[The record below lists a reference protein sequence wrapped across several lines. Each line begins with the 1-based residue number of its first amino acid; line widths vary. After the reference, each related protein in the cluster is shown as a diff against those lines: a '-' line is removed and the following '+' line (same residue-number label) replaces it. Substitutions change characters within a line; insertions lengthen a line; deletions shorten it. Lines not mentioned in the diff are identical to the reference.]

1 MRDRGGG
8 RARLRRDR
16 EKSVGVQAWQPPPTD
31 LQETTD
37 TPYRISAVVC
47 CTVQQA
53 RHRGQTAMVAV
64 AASPVPSPRPVLSP
78 LGTNTGF
85 GANPPPLPFPTD
97 AARLARAE
105 RYDLQRV
112 AREVLGS
119 DHRIRGCLRYRHF
132 GATHVAVRNRRDTG
146 QAYYSGL
153 QVCAVSRRF
162 RTATCVAP
170 KCR

>member
-1 MRDRGGG
+1 VNTSIAGANSGTKEGVCGSDGRGWGG
-8 RARLRRDR
+8 TGAAP
-16 EKSVGVQAWQPPPTD
+16 KGGV
-31 LQETTD
+31 
-37 TPYRISAVVC
+37 S
-47 CTVQQA
+47 
-53 RHRGQTAMVAV
+53 
-64 AASPVPSPRPVLSP
+64 AASLGSERYASGVLSPP

-85 GANPPPLPFPTD
+85 GANPPPLPFPAD
-97 AARLARAE
+97 GARLARAE

-119 DHRIRGCLRYRHF
+119 DHRIRSCLRYRHF